1 MARQRTRLATAIPR
15 KNHVVNEKLLREENT
30 LCNVYK
36 TSRSVLS
43 GIKNTTRSQVF
54 LDPLKHLLGVFLNA
68 FKNIPQRACTSGL
81 KTMVQIVRG
90 EY

>member
-1 MARQRTRLATAIPR
+1 MARQRTRLATAIPS
-15 KNHVVNEKLLREENT
+15 KNHGVNEKLLRKENAS
-30 LCNVYK
+30 CNVYK

-43 GIKNTTRSQVF
+43 GIKNKVF
-54 LDPLKHLLGVFLNA
+54 LEPLKHLLGVFLNA

-81 KTMVQIVRG
+81 KTTVQIVTG